1 GIDRVAHLRTA
12 ASECAANAKRRLGG
26 IAETLAACAIV
37 LKARFVDH
45 CWPQHCRLCQ
55 LQTLK
60 REQRVVSTLR
70 QRKSADATVLGA
82 LMIVKIARHQCIA
95 LVQLVIETRAEVK

>member
-1 GIDRVAHLRTA
+1 MHAAHAHAKLQRVSSLLPADEITKFPTAPGIDRVAHLRTA

-26 IAETLAACAIV
+26 IAETLAAGAIV

-60 REQRVVSTLR
+60 REQ
-70 QRKSADATVLGA
+70 
-82 LMIVKIARHQCIA
+82 
-95 LVQLVIETRAEVK
+95 